1 MTRWFDRWVP
11 ELFIVTVF
19 VLTAFGALMTYS
31 SSVFFAQEIYH
42 NRLHFFYRE
51 MLWIGV
57 GIGAAGIMM
66 NVHYQAL
73 ERWSWLLLVLA
84 TGALLLVYVPG
95 LGRPVNHALRWIRI
109 GPFSFQPS
117 EFAKYALVIF
127 VAARL
132 TRHRRHIEHFMPGVF
147 LPLLLAGLPLG
158 LALIE
163 PDLGTPAVIG
173 FTLLLMC
180 FAAGARLRY
189 FVELVLA
196 AVPAVGALIW
206 MFPYRMKRIFI
217 YLNPDSD
224 PLGAGFQINQSLIAV
239 CSGQLHG
246 VGLGRSVQK
255 SFYLPEAHTDFIYAI
270 IGEELGFVG
279 AGCLLAGFIVLLY
292 LMYRLTRQ
300 IDDMF
305 GHLVVTGIMTMIG
318 LQTMINIGVV
328 TALLPT
334 KGIALPFISYGG
346 SSMIGTLAAC
356 GLVLNIVYNQH
367 NLRSTQTL
375 ARPLAHAVA

>member
-1 MTRWFDRWVP
+1 MRFFSTLSDIDDTKVSILDHLE
-11 ELFIVTVF
+11 ELR
-19 VLTAFGALMTYS
+19 G
-31 SSVFFAQEIYH
+31 
-42 NRLHFFYRE
+42 RL
-51 MLWIGV
+51 LK
-57 GIGAAGIMM
+57 
-66 NVHYQAL
+66 
-73 ERWSWLLLVLA
+73 SLA
-84 TGALLLVYVPG
+84 CIA
-95 LGRPVNHALRWIRI
+95 
-109 GPFSFQPS
+109 
-117 EFAKYALVIF
+117 
-127 VAARL
+127 
-132 TRHRRHIEHFMPGVF
+132 
-147 LPLLLAGLPLG
+147 
-158 LALIE
+158 
-163 PDLGTPAVIG
+163 
-173 FTLLLMC
+173 LLMC